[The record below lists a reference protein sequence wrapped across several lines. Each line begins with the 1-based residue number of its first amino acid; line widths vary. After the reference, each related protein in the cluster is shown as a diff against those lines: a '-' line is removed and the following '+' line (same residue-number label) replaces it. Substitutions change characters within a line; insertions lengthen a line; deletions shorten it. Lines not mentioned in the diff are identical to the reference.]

1 MARKGSLRRRIV
13 LLLTLAMVVG
23 GVYTAFAFVQ
33 RSEVLISERCTA
45 AGGGSAELATDQA
58 ANAGLIT
65 AVAVRRGLPA
75 RAASIALATAMQE
88 SKIRNI
94 SHGDQAG
101 PDSRGLFQQRPSQ
114 GWGTTEQVMDPYHAS
129 NAFYDA
135 LVKVPGYQSLEIT
148 DAAQRVQRSAY
159 PDAYAQHEV
168 MARAFAS
175 SLSGQT
181 AAGLDC
187 SLRAPDEAG
196 DPAAVQERLSAA
208 FGGVPASTDGQHPG
222 AGCRGNAGLGGGAL
236 GGGQRQSAVH
246 HGGLTRTAAAG
257 RGRTATAGSPP
268 RCRRARS
275 GSPSPTHRR
284 SRRPPGSARAGCR
297 RPDVLAGLTAAGLRP
312 AGPPRAAR
320 SCGRARAGTAGRS
333 S

>member
-1 MARKGSLRRRIV
+1 MARRGSLRRRIV

-23 GVYTAFAFVQ
+23 GVYTAVSFVQ
-33 RSEVLISERCTA
+33 RSEVLITERCTA
-45 AGGGSAELATDQA
+45 VGGGSAELATDQA

-135 LVKVPGYQSLEIT
+135 LAKVPGYQSLEIT

-208 FGGVPASTDGQHPG
+208 FGDVPASTDGSTLVLDAEGTRAWAVAQW
-222 AGCRGNAGLGGGAL
+222 AVANAKAL
-236 GGGQRQSAVH
+236 SITEVQADGRSWSRQDRD
-246 HGGLTRTAAAG
+246 GWQ
-257 RGRTATAGSPP
+257 
-268 RCRRARS
+268 
-275 GSPSPTHRR
+275 PSE
-284 SRRPPGSARAGCR
+284 
-297 RPDVLAGLTAAGLRP
+297 VP
-312 AGPPRAAR
+312 AGQVRVTVADAPAQ
-320 SCGRARAGTAGRS
+320 
-333 S
+333 

>member
-1 MARKGSLRRRIV
+1 MARRGSLRRRIV

-23 GVYTAFAFVQ
+23 GVYTAVSFVQ

-94 SHGDQAG
+94 GHGDQAG

-135 LVKVPGYQSLEIT
+135 LAKVPDYQSLEIT

-208 FGGVPASTDGQHPG
+208 FGDVPASTDGSTLVLDAEGTRAWAVAQW
-222 AGCRGNAGLGGGAL
+222 AVANAKAL
-236 GGGQRQSAVH
+236 SITEVRADGRSWSRQDRD
-246 HGGLTRTAAAG
+246 GWQ
-257 RGRTATAGSPP
+257 
-268 RCRRARS
+268 
-275 GSPSPTHRR
+275 PSE
-284 SRRPPGSARAGCR
+284 
-297 RPDVLAGLTAAGLRP
+297 VP
-312 AGPPRAAR
+312 AGQVRVTVADAPAQ
-320 SCGRARAGTAGRS
+320 
-333 S
+333 

>member
-1 MARKGSLRRRIV
+1 MARKGSLRRWIV

-23 GVYTAFAFVQ
+23 GIYTAFAFVQ

-75 RAASIALATAMQE
+75 RAASIALATSMQE

-114 GWGTTEQVMDPYHAS
+114 GWGTSDQVMDPYHAS

-187 SLRAPDEAG
+187 SLRAPEEAG
-196 DPAAVQERLSAA
+196 DPAAVQDRLSAA
-208 FGGVPASTDGQHPG
+208 FGGVPAS
-222 AGCRGNAGLGGGAL
+222 L
-236 GGGQRQSAVH
+236 
-246 HGGLTRTAAAG
+246 
-257 RGRTATAGSPP
+257 AGSTLVLD
-268 RCRRARS
+268 AEGTQAWAVAHWAVANAKALSITEVSADGRS
-275 GSPSPTHRR
+275 WTRQDRNGWQPSE
-284 SRRPPGSARAGCR
+284 
-297 RPDVLAGLTAAGLRP
+297 VP
-312 AGPPRAAR
+312 AGQVRITVADTPAQ
-320 SCGRARAGTAGRS
+320 
-333 S
+333 